1 MIRVL
6 APSNPFWANSERAAS
21 SIAALVSI
29 ARCCSRRF
37 VVRFRVPVCA
47 RRVRKVGGLA
57 LGFGSFM
64 IGASTGRYGQY
75 GRFKLLRGQ
84 RRALRLISHCSLRC
98 TAAGALRV
106 LARYP
111 PAPAHDNE

>member
-37 VVRFRVPVCA
+37 VVRFRVPVCT
-47 RRVRKVGGLA
+47 RRVRRTGGLIT

-64 IGASTGRYGQY
+64 IGASTGRCGQY
-75 GRFKLLRGQ
+75 GRFKLLRRTGEPYDQ
-84 RRALRLISHCSLRC
+84 FPS
-98 TAAGALRV
+98 V
-106 LARYP
+106 LSIVEPLDR
-111 PAPAHDNE
+111 